1 MSADLYQIVDM
12 RRPEADGLE
21 GLVEID
27 EGGRHVLPLVEDDA
41 SCDMCGEAEAEL
53 IEIDDGVVVAEQ
65 ATYTVETAGGSGVL
79 CQEHLAQ
86 QPTHAGFKAVGGEV

>member
-41 SCDMCGEAEAEL
+41 SCDMCDEVAEL
-53 IEIDDGVVVAEQ
+53 VETEDGATVRTQTTYAVA
-65 ATYTVETAGGSGVL
+65 TAGGSGVL

-86 QPTHAGFKAVGGEV
+86 QPTHAGFKAIGGEV

>member
-41 SCDMCGEAEAEL
+41 PCDMCGEAEAEL
-53 IEIDDGVVVAEQ
+53 VETEDGATVRTPTTYAVA
-65 ATYTVETAGGSGVL
+65 TAGGSGVL
-79 CQEHLAQ
+79 CRDHLAQ